1 MFNPLILSNLRTN
14 LRISAVKDHNRI
26 KVDYLMIN
34 TLNTVKEVNL
44 ILRILKI
51 KIRKENLSK
60 LLKA

>member
-1 MFNPLILSNLRTN
+1 
-14 LRISAVKDHNRI
+14 
-26 KVDYLMIN
+26 MIN